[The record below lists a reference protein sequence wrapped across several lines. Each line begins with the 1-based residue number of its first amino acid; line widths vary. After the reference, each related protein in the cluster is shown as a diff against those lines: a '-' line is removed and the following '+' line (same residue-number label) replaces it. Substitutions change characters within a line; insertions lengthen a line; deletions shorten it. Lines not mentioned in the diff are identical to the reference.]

1 MKLDV
6 LAFASHPDDAE
17 LSCSGTLSLLVEQG
31 YKVGIADLT
40 RGEMGTRGNPQIR
53 AEEAKQ
59 ASDIIGLSIREN
71 LEMPDLFFDNNWL
84 NQVKIIGV
92 LRKYQPDVVI
102 ANAVSDRHP
111 DHGRAALLIR
121 ESFFKS
127 GLPKVE
133 TVVDHKPQEP
143 FRPRALYHF
152 IQTDYIEPDFIVDIS
167 AQWEVKMASIR
178 AYKSQ
183 FYDPGSA
190 EPETFIS
197 KPGFLEFI
205 EARAKVLGHRIGV
218 RYGEGFTAVR
228 TPGVR
233 DLTQLI

>member
-6 LAFASHPDDAE
+6 LALASHPDDAE
-17 LSCSGTLSLLVEQG
+17 LSCSGTLSLLVQQG

-53 AEEAKQ
+53 SEEAKQ
-59 ASDIIGLSIREN
+59 ASDILGLSIREN

-84 NQVKIIGV
+84 NQVKVIGV
-92 LRKYQPDVVI
+92 LRKYRPDIVI

-121 ESFFKS
+121 ESVFKS

-133 TVVDHKPQEP
+133 TVVDHEPQEP

-152 IQTDYIEPDFIVDIS
+152 IQTDYIEPDFIVDVS
-167 AQWEVKMASIR
+167 AQWELKMASIR
-178 AYKSQ
+178 AYRSQ

-218 RYGEGFTAVR
+218 RYGEGFTVVR